1 MCYEGMEYGLR
12 AYHHTARG
20 RFSDTQHPSSDL
32 DSGAVLQ

>member
-1 MCYEGMEYGLR
+1 MEYGLR

-20 RFSDTQHPSSDL
+20 RFSDKAQHPSSDL